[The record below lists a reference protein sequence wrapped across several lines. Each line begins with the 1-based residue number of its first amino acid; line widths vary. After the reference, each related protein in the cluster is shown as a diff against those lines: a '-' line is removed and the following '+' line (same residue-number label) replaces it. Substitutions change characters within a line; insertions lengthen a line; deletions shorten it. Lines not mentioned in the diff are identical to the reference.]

1 MNPPPRGVNRFQSD
15 ELKEYLLNKQGKG
28 PLFTFLYY
36 SAVIFLIQLIS
47 ILKPHRFYKKI
58 LVFILDLKI
67 KIGNYKYKLIHCL
80 FFVIAFYT
88 SLYFFLQMQG
98 RQAYPN
104 KMDPYRVKMEKLDKK
119 WVIDAQSWLAFLCI
133 ACLLGIYKNAK
144 LFNSEIYLQR
154 KIEEYDQELKLKKKN

>member
-1 MNPPPRGVNRFQSD
+1 MNPPPPGFNRLQSD

-36 SAVIFLIQLIS
+36 SAIIFLIQLIS

-133 ACLLGIYKNAK
+133 ACLLGIYKNGK
-144 LFNSEIYLQR
+144 LFNSEVYLQR
-154 KIEEYDQELKLKKKN
+154 KIEEYDKELKLKKN

>member
-1 MNPPPRGVNRFQSD
+1 MNPPPPGFNRLQSD

-58 LVFILDLKI
+58 LVFILALKI

-144 LFNSEIYLQR
+144 LFNSEGYLQR
-154 KIEEYDQELKLKKKN
+154 KIDEYDKELKQKKNE